1 MPFSN
6 KTNSKGEKIM
16 NPMYLTGGAG
26 TDVSGFI
33 TTITDA
39 LGQTFTISNLGVV
52 LVAAIAVSAPFV
64 LAWFAFRKVR
74 NAATGGLRKGK
85 L

>member
-1 MPFSN
+1 
-6 KTNSKGEKIM
+6 M
-16 NPMYLTGGAG
+16 NGLMLTATG
-26 TDVSGFI
+26 TDVSSFI

-39 LGQTFTISNLGVV
+39 LGNTFTITNLGVV
-52 LVAAIAVSAPFV
+52 LVAAIGVSAPFV

-74 NAATGGLRKGK
+74 NAATGGLKKGK

>member
-1 MPFSN
+1 M
-6 KTNSKGEKIM
+6 G
-16 NPMYLTGGAG
+16 PMLSAAAG

-33 TTITDA
+33 TTITDS
-39 LGQTFTISNLGVV
+39 LGQTFTITNLGVV
-52 LVAAIAVSAPFV
+52 LVAAIGVAAPFV

>member
-1 MPFSN
+1 
-6 KTNSKGEKIM
+6 M
-16 NPMYLTGGAG
+16 NGLMLTAG

-33 TTITDA
+33 TTITGA
-39 LGQTFTISNLGVV
+39 LGETFTVSNLGVV
-52 LVAAIAVSAPFV
+52 LVAAIGVAAPLA

-74 NAATGGLRKGK
+74 NAATGGLKKGK